1 MKLTEKEIQKLIIS
15 NETSL
20 NEMIQKIISNN
31 HKILL
36 VNKIDKL
43 IGYITPLML
52 KIELQSFGLD
62 YDTNAEKIIAQY
74 EDIIPDKNFSIKQL
88 NEEYK
93 ILSKND
99 KIEVSID
106 KDSSLEVNHNI
117 KNALVFCGGKG
128 LRLGNL
134 TNELPKPL
142 LEINKKPILHR
153 LIDKLIDEGFNKVV
167 LATSF
172 KHHIIESYFYDLDLN
187 IDIEYLYEETPLGT
201 AGSIIRFFNENED
214 ENLICL
220 NGDVMVF
227 DNLNEICNFHFN
239 KTNIATFGYTN
250 YKIQFPYGVVNE
262 KDFKIDEKPLLSK
275 KILSGVNVFNR
286 GILNITNSTPVDMNI
301 LYENLISESKKV
313 SIFPFGD
320 DWLDIGNKKDLTI
333 ADKYMKIIEG

>member
-1 MKLTEKEIQKLIIS
+1 MKLTEKEIQKLMIS

-20 NEMIQKIISNN
+20 NEMIQKITLND

-36 VNKIDKL
+36 VNKKDKL

-93 ILSKND
+93 IFSKSN

-106 KDSSLEVNHNI
+106 EDPSLEVNHNI

-153 LIDKLIDEGFNKVV
+153 LIDKLIDEGFSKVV

-172 KHHIIESYFYDLDLN
+172 KHHIIESYFFYVY
-187 IDIEYLYEETPLGT
+187 IP
-201 AGSIIRFFNENED
+201 
-214 ENLICL
+214 
-220 NGDVMVF
+220 
-227 DNLNEICNFHFN
+227 
-239 KTNIATFGYTN
+239 
-250 YKIQFPYGVVNE
+250 
-262 KDFKIDEKPLLSK
+262 
-275 KILSGVNVFNR
+275 
-286 GILNITNSTPVDMNI
+286 
-301 LYENLISESKKV
+301 KV
-313 SIFPFGD
+313 YI
-320 DWLDIGNKKDLTI
+320 
-333 ADKYMKIIEG
+333 